1 MGRVRILLMRN
12 LYAASLCS
20 RGWLERKFM
29 VVSVIVGLWYI
40 PMSRWDGCL
49 VIVRYTRL
57 MVWLFS

>member
-1 MGRVRILLMRN
+1 MRN